1 MSNLGPIYEDDE
13 HYSPARANAKGILR
27 DTGANIVALA
37 PTVQLGL
44 VCPTDTSG
52 GLVKNVVYY
61 TDYDS
66 NFNRIGF
73 EPIFHLHT
81 HGPDNTP
88 EDGGRFLDILNE
100 NLLEFIEVNWVAHQS
115 SPSGFWT
122 INATNGT
129 ISIVQSA
136 GDSYHMIDTLS
147 ATNNYITA
155 TMGGARLQFDDAIN
169 LMFQTDLNRNSNIL
183 ARTGLNIDRISDTP
197 STSRRCMAIEGC
209 DGHGTNWV
217 MLNAN
222 GNSGSLTVTATT
234 APLNSGGDNTY
245 WLVHEPATSQKLY
258 YNGVLMSTSI
268 TNIAD
273 DGSSER
279 LRLFRWGV
287 KLPTGTLNITQQ
299 LFYVKIT
306 GNQKVYE

>member
-1 MSNLGPIYEDDE
+1 MSGLGPIYEDDE
-13 HYSPARANAKGILR
+13 HYSPSRANAKSVLR
-27 DTGANIVALA
+27 DTGSNIVALA
-37 PTVQLGL
+37 TTKQLGL

-52 GLVKNVVYY
+52 GLVKNVLYY
-61 TDYDS
+61 VDYDS

-73 EPIFHLHT
+73 EPVFHKHLHT
-81 HGPDNTP
+81 ENTD
-88 EDGGRFLDILNE
+88 EEGGT
-100 NLLEFIEVNWVAHQS
+100 LLEMLQTNMSNFAEVNWIAHQS

-129 ISIVQSA
+129 ISIVQAA
-136 GDSYHMIDTLS
+136 GDSYHIIDTLS

-155 TMGGARLQFDDAIN
+155 TMGGARLEFADRIS
-169 LMFQTDLNRNSNIL
+169 LIFQTDLNRNTNIL
-183 ARTGLNIDRISDTP
+183 ARTGLNADRISDTP
-197 STSRRCMAIEGC
+197 STSRRIMAIEGC

-222 GNSGSLTVTATT
+222 GNSASLVVTATT
-234 APLNSGGDNTY
+234 VDLASGADHTFLLNHYPADSQTLDFDGTLN
-245 WLVHEPATSQKLY
+245 ATS
-258 YNGVLMSTSI
+258 T

-287 KLPTGTLNITQQ
+287 KLPTGTLNITQK
-299 LFYVKIT
+299 LYYMRMI
-306 GNQKVYE
+306 GNQKVLP

>member
-1 MSNLGPIYEDDE
+1 
-13 HYSPARANAKGILR
+13 
-27 DTGANIVALA
+27 
-37 PTVQLGL
+37 
-44 VCPTDTSG
+44 
-52 GLVKNVVYY
+52 
-61 TDYDS
+61 
-66 NFNRIGF
+66 
-73 EPIFHLHT
+73 
-81 HGPDNTP
+81 
-88 EDGGRFLDILNE
+88 
-100 NLLEFIEVNWVAHQS
+100 
-115 SPSGFWT
+115 
-122 INATNGT
+122 
-129 ISIVQSA
+129 
-136 GDSYHMIDTLS
+136 
-147 ATNNYITA
+147 
-155 TMGGARLQFDDAIN
+155 
-169 LMFQTDLNRNSNIL
+169 
-183 ARTGLNIDRISDTP
+183 
-197 STSRRCMAIEGC
+197 MAIEGC

-273 DGSSER
+273 DGASER